1 MCGVLDQAKARL
13 KIFVKATTRKKKS
26 LDKPQNFLSV
36 SEDYRIFLPLKTK
49 LIVFD
54 N

>member
-13 KIFVKATTRKKKS
+13 KIFVKATAGKKKS

-36 SEDYRIFLPLKTK
+36 SEDYRIFFAFENKTYC
-49 LIVFD
+49 IG
-54 N
+54 